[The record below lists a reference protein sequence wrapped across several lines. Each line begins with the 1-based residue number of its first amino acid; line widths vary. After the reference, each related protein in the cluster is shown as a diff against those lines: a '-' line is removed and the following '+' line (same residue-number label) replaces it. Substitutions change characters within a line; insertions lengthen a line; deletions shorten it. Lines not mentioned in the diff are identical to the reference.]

1 MKNFNYYLEMASNKE
16 NNSET
21 NYLNIS
27 HDWETLPIQDAV
39 RYLEANPEAMLKALI
54 KFADPYNDAGITSGF
69 WTIMVKIIGLK
80 EANQTGKEIANEIVR
95 KKLTDWNKNLKVTN
109 KEKLN
114 ELEIK
119 TIADKIFP
127 EEEEKE

>member
-21 NYLNIS
+21 NYLDIS
-27 HDWETLPIQDAV
+27 HNWETLPIQNAV
-39 RYLEANPEAMLKALI
+39 LYLKANPEAMLKALI
-54 KFADPYNDAGITSGF
+54 KFADPDNDAKITSGL
-69 WTIMVKIIGLK
+69 WAIMVNIIGLE
-80 EANQTGKEIANEIVR
+80 EAKNTGNKKANEIVR
-95 KKLTDWNKNLKVTN
+95 KKLTTWNANLKVTD
-109 KEKLN
+109 KEKLS

-127 EEEEKE
+127 